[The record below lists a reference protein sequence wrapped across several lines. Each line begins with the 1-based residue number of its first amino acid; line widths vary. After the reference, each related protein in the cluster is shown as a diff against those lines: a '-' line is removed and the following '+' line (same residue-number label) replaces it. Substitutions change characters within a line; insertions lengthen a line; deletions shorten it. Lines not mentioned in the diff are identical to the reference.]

1 MNKLITINNQQM
13 QVKEYKGQRVVTF
26 KDIDIIHGRMD
37 GIAGRNF
44 RNNKKEFI
52 ENVDYFSV
60 KGEELRNFKQAVNF
74 VGSNAKEII
83 LITASGYLM
92 LVKSLNDEL
101 AWKIQRELVN
111 NYFTVQKL
119 KKEYHKPI
127 DKAIKQHFNIAE
139 TIIQATGVKPG
150 LAYSVA
156 ISEAEK
162 ETGYKYEEYKK
173 LLPSTNHDVASFN
186 PTQIGEKMG
195 GIKAHI
201 INTMLERMGLQEK
214 KEKEW
219 RLTEEG
225 KDFGEE
231 IPYTRNGHSNYRILW
246 HEKVLKKLGGNKN
259 DNV

>member
-1 MNKLITINNQQM
+1 MNKLITVNNKQM

-26 KDIDIIHGRMD
+26 KDIDIVHGRIE

-52 ENVDYFSV
+52 ENVDYFSL
-60 KGEELRNFKQAVNF
+60 KGEELRNFKQTVNF

-119 KKEYHKPI
+119 KREYHKPI

-139 TIIQATGVKPG
+139 TIINATGIKAE
-150 LAYSVA
+150 LAYAVA
-156 ISEAEK
+156 VGEAEK
-162 ETGYKYEEYKK
+162 ETGYSYDEYKK
-173 LLPSTNHDVASFN
+173 LLPSAKHDIASFN
-186 PTQIGEKMG
+186 PTQIGELLG
-195 GIKAHI
+195 NVKAQEV
-201 INTMLERMGLQEK
+201 NKMLERLGLQVK
-214 KEKEW
+214 KEKKW
-219 RLTEEG
+219 RITEKG
-225 KDFGEE
+225 KEYGEE
-231 IPYTRNGHSNYRILW
+231 IPYTRNGHADYRILW
-246 HEKVLKKLGGNKN
+246 HEKVL
-259 DNV
+259 NVLEGI

>member
-1 MNKLITINNQQM
+1 MDKIITINNQPIK
-13 QVKEYKGQRVVTF
+13 VKEYKGQRIVTL
-26 KDIDIIHGRMD
+26 KEIDMVHERTEGT
-37 GIAGRNF
+37 AGRNF
-44 RNNKKEFI
+44 RENRDKFI
-52 ENVDYFSV
+52 EGVDYFKV
-60 KGEELRNFKQAVNF
+60 CADEIRTHKIMEI
-74 VGSNAKEII
+74 SNKAHEDIV

-92 LVKSLNDEL
+92 LIKSLNDEL

-173 LLPSTNHDVASFN
+173 LLPSANHDVASFN

-195 GIKAHI
+195 GIKAHA

-231 IPYTRNGHSNYRILW
+231 IPYTKNGHSNYRILW
-246 HEKVLKKLGGNKN
+246 HEKVLEKLGGNRN